1 MTPDESLAYLY
12 RLQQFGIK
20 LGLDKVRELLQRL
33 GNPQDGLRCLH
44 VAGTNGKGSVSV
56 LLAEILRHA
65 GHCVGLYTS
74 PHLHCFTE
82 RVRINGEPLTL
93 DQLPP
98 LVERLRAASFGLPVT
113 FFEAATALALLAFRK
128 AGVTVAVLET
138 GMGGRLDATNV
149 VTPELCLIT
158 PVSLDH
164 QEHLGETLAAIA
176 AEKAGIIKPGVA
188 VVSGVQEPEAAEII
202 AAVAAR
208 CGAQLWQAGRDFS
221 WGGDREG
228 MWLRAPGVA
237 LDGLSCA
244 LPGAHQLDNYAQA
257 LAGAA
262 CLRQDGWQLPES
274 ALRRAGLTAR
284 WPGRLEW
291 WGEPPVVLLD
301 GAHNVA
307 GAAALARY
315 LTETTARPV
324 RLVAGLSG
332 QRRPDAVLAPLR
344 GRLRALYATAVPEGA
359 TVPPADLVTWA
370 QQAELAA
377 RAFPAPDQALAAALA
392 EREAG
397 EVVVVAGS
405 LYLVAAVRALLFGGG
420 TERTIG
426 VGTSPQHAARECG
439 CKVSA

>member
-12 RLQQFGIK
+12 SLQQFGIK
-20 LGLDKVRELLQRL
+20 LGLQNVRELLHRL
-33 GNPQDGLRCLH
+33 GDPQARLRCLH

-65 GHCVGLYTS
+65 GHRVGLYTS

-82 RVRINGEPLTL
+82 RIRVNGEPLEL
-93 DQLPP
+93 DRLPP
-98 LVERLRAASFGLPVT
+98 LVEQLRAASSGLPVT
-113 FFEAATALALLAFRK
+113 FFEATTALALLAFRE
-128 AGVTVAVLET
+128 AGVTVAVLEV

-149 VTPELCLIT
+149 ITPELCLIT

-188 VVSGVQEPEAAEII
+188 VVSGVQSAEAAEVI
-202 AAVAAR
+202 ASVAAR
-208 CGAQLWQAGRDFS
+208 CGAPLWQAGRDFS
-221 WGGDREG
+221 WGSDQAG
-228 MWLRAPGVA
+228 MWVRAPGVA

-244 LPGAHQLDNYAQA
+244 LPGTHQLDNYAQA
-257 LAGAA
+257 LAAA
-262 CLRQDGWQLPES
+262 ARLRQDGWQLPDR
-274 ALRRAGLTAR
+274 ALRGAGLTAR

-301 GAHNVA
+301 GAHNAA

-315 LTETTARPV
+315 LDATVTRPV

-332 QRRPDAVLAPLR
+332 HRRPAAVLAPLR
-344 GRLRALYATAVPEGA
+344 GRLRALYATAVAEG
-359 TVPPADLVTWA
+359 TPVPPAELVAWA

-377 RAFPAPDQALAAALA
+377 RAFAAPEQALAAALA
-392 EREAG
+392 EREDG

-405 LYLVAAVRALLFGGG
+405 LYLVAAVRALLGAGAAEQTFD
-420 TERTIG
+420 
-426 VGTSPQHAARECG
+426 VGTAPQPAARECG
-439 CKVSA
+439 CKV